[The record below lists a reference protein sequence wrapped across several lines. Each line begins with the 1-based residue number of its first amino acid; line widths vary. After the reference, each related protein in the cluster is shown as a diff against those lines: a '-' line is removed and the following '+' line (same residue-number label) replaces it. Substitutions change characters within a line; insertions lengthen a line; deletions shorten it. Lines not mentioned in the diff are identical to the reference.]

1 MNIPSQPE
9 IRKATIHDALHL
21 AKLID
26 IAGEGIP
33 TWLWATS
40 SDANDTPLD
49 IGAARAR
56 RTSGGFSFTNAI
68 IADSEGKT
76 AGMLLGYPILE
87 APDDDPN
94 DLPDPIAPF
103 VELEKKSVGTWYVN
117 ALAVFAQHRGTGTG
131 SMLMTYAEQL
141 ARKAGM
147 PKMSI
152 QVYGQNH
159 GAVRLY
165 ERLDYG
171 LVASAPVR
179 EHPCQPYYTG
189 DVLLLMKQLDG

>member
-1 MNIPSQPE
+1 MHMRGYDE
-9 IRKATIHDALHL
+9 M
-21 AKLID
+21 LID

-33 TWLWATS
+33 TWLWAKS
-40 SDANDTPLD
+40 VDANNTILD
-49 IGAARAR
+49 IGAERAR
-56 RTSGGFSFTNAI
+56 RSSGGFSFTNAS
-68 IADSEGKT
+68 IAGIRGKT

-87 APDDDPN
+87 APDDDPD

-117 ALAVFAQHRGTGTG
+117 ALAVFAEYRGTGTG
-131 SMLMTYAEQL
+131 STLMTYAEQL
-141 ARKAGM
+141 ARDAGM
-147 PKMSI
+147 KKMSI

-165 ERLDYG
+165 ERLGYG
-171 LVASAPVR
+171 LVARASVR

-189 DVLLLMKQLDG
+189 DVLLLMKQLAA